1 MDLKQGAKQVTAEI
15 PAVFMALKDRDTPW
29 SAKRMAG
36 TAGLAPRL
44 TQTVFHK
51 KSLCCEKQR
60 LFLRS
65 SGAACVGTVLKMLD
79 PKQRPLYRSLTG
91 PVQGAL
97 KIPATTPKIKGEGK
111 LLVRPSRW

>member
-51 KSLCCEKQR
+51 KSLCCEKAEA
-60 LFLRS
+60 LFC
-65 SGAACVGTVLKMLD
+65 GAA
-79 PKQRPLYRSLTG
+79 
-91 PVQGAL
+91 AL
-97 KIPATTPKIKGEGK
+97 PASEQ
-111 LLVRPSRW
+111 W

>member
-1 MDLKQGAKQVTAEI
+1 MDLKQVTAEI
-15 PAVFMALKDRDTPW
+15 PAVFMALQDRDTPW
-29 SAKRMAG
+29 PAKRMAG

-51 KSLCCEKQR
+51 KSLCCEKAEALFAEQR
-60 LFLRS
+60 R
-65 SGAACVGTVLKMLD
+65 CMRGTVLKMLD

-97 KIPATTPKIKGEGK
+97 KIPASTPEIKGEGK